1 MGGKLTPMGEVFVI
15 AEAGVNHNGSLSL
28 AKKLIDVAVEAK
40 ADAVKFQTFKTELC
54 ITKTAKRADYQK
66 AEGQADTQ
74 FDMVKKLE
82 MSQDDF
88 RYLYRYCERRGIQ
101 FLSTAFDITSLEF
114 LAEELQQPSIK
125 IPSGDVLNG
134 PLLLAAARTGKQIL
148 LSTGMCNLGDIE
160 QALGVLAF
168 GFLDDGSVPQSH
180 EIFKDMFSS
189 EQGWQMLRS
198 RVSLLHCTT
207 EYPAPFKD
215 VNLKAMQTLG
225 TAFDLAVGISD
236 HSMGIEVP
244 IGAVALGATV
254 VEKHFTLDRDMEGPD
269 HKASLNPDD
278 LASMI
283 SAIRNISISLGD
295 GRKFPRQSEI
305 KNIEIA
311 RKYIVAARPIKAGQV
326 IAEGDIIAKRA
337 TKGISPIFYW
347 DILGSTSDRDY
358 MIDDVIVAVK

>member
-15 AEAGVNHNGSLSL
+15 AEAGVNHNGSLNL
-28 AKKLIDVAVEAK
+28 AEKLIDVAVEAK

-54 ITKTAKRADYQK
+54 ITKTAKRAAYQK
-66 AEGQADTQ
+66 AEGQADNQ

-82 MSQDDF
+82 LSQDDF
-88 RYLYRYCERRGIQ
+88 RYLCRYCERRGIQ
-101 FLSTAFDITSLEF
+101 FLSTAFDIPSLKF

-134 PLLLAAARTGKQIL
+134 PLLLAAARTGKEIL
-148 LSTGMCNLGDIE
+148 LSTGMCHLGDIE
-160 QALGVLAF
+160 LALGVLAF

-189 EQGWQMLRS
+189 EEGWQMLRS

-215 VNLKAMQTLG
+215 VNLKTMQTLG
-225 TAFDLAVGISD
+225 AAFDLAVGISD

-283 SAIRNISISLGD
+283 SAIRNISISIGD

-337 TKGISPIFYW
+337 TKGISPVFYW

>member
-1 MGGKLTPMGEVFVI
+1 MKPVSEVFVI
-15 AEAGVNHNGSLSL
+15 AEAGVNHNGSLKL
-28 AKKLIDVAVEAK
+28 AEKLIDVAVEAR

-54 ITKTAKRADYQK
+54 ITKTAKRAKYQRVD
-66 AEGQADTQ
+66 GQADTQ

-82 MSQDDF
+82 LSQDDF
-88 RYLYRYCERRGIQ
+88 RYLFRYCESRGIQ
-101 FLSTAFDITSLEF
+101 FLSTAFDIPSLKF
-114 LAEELQQPSIK
+114 LTEELQQPLIK

-134 PLLLAAARTGKQIL
+134 PLLLAAARTGKEIL
-148 LSTGMCNLGDIE
+148 LSTGMCHLGDIE
-160 QALGVLAF
+160 HALGVLAF
-168 GFLDDGSVPQSH
+168 GFLDDGSVSPGH
-180 EIFKDMFSS
+180 EVFQNTFSREES
-189 EQGWQMLRS
+189 WQMLKS

-207 EYPAPFKD
+207 EYPAPYTD
-215 VNLKAMQTLG
+215 VNLMAMQTLR
-225 TAFDLAVGISD
+225 TAFNLPIGISD

-269 HKASLNPDD
+269 HKASLGPDD

-283 SAIRNISISLGD
+283 SAIRNISMSLGD
-295 GRKFPRQSEI
+295 GLKFPRQSEI

-311 RKYIVAARPIKAGQV
+311 RKYIVAAKPIKAGQV

-347 DILGSTSDRDY
+347 DIVGSISDRDY
-358 MIDDVIVAVK
+358 MIDDVIVAVQ

>member
-28 AKKLIDVAVEAK
+28 AEKLIDVAVEAK

-168 GFLDDGSVPQSH
+168 GFLEDGSVPQSH

>member
-1 MGGKLTPMGEVFVI
+1 MNKKNKTFII
-15 AEAGVNHNGSLSL
+15 AEVGVNHNGSVAA
-28 AKKLIDVAVEAK
+28 AKKLVKIAK
-40 ADAVKFQTFKTELC
+40 DSGADAVKFQTFEIENLL
-54 ITKTAKRADYQK
+54 TKKAKKAGYQK
-66 AEGQADTQ
+66 KNLGNTDSQY
-74 FDMVKKLE
+74 DMLSKLVLSEVDFLKIKK
-82 MSQDDF
+82 
-88 RYLYRYCERRGIQ
+88 YCNEVGIE
-101 FLSTAFDITSLEF
+101 FMSTAFDIPSLEF

-148 LSTGMCNLGDIE
+148 LSTGMCHLGDIE

-180 EIFKDMFSS
+180 AIFKDMFSS
-189 EQGWQMLRS
+189 EEGWQMLRS

-254 VEKHFTLDRDMEGPD
+254 VEKHFTLDSDMEGPD

>member
-1 MGGKLTPMGEVFVI
+1 MGEVFVI
-15 AEAGVNHNGSLSL
+15 AEAGVNHNGSLNL
-28 AKKLIDVAVEAK
+28 AEKLIDVAVEAK

-82 MSQDDF
+82 LSQDDF

-101 FLSTAFDITSLEF
+101 FLSTAFDIPSLEF

-148 LSTGMCNLGDIE
+148 LSTGMCHLGDIE

-180 EIFKDMFSS
+180 AIFKDMFSS
-189 EQGWQMLRS
+189 EEGWQMLRS

-254 VEKHFTLDRDMEGPD
+254 VEKHFTLDSDMEGPD